1 MPVLP
6 RVPKIPSKTS
16 ILTRWICINN
26 LVFCFKGNLIQLNIY
41 IFLKWKT
48 ACFCMILFVKILE
61 KYSTYARNVTDLSK
75 IRLTRNNN

>member
-6 RVPKIPSKTS
+6 RIPKIPSKTS
-16 ILTRWICINN
+16 ILTRWICINK

-48 ACFCMILFVKILE
+48 ACFCMILFVKISE
-61 KYSTYARNVTDLSK
+61 KYSTFARNVIDMSK
-75 IRLTRNNN
+75 LKFDMEQ

>member
-41 IFLKWKT
+41 IFFRWKT

-75 IRLTRNNN
+75 IKFEEEQ